1 MKYQAIANTPMFIPD
16 YFITFSL
23 FEILDLTSPDICID
37 QFDYKPS
44 LHQDILSAD
53 LVIAHAGAGT
63 CLEGELS
70 RDDSNKRVLL

>member
-1 MKYQAIANTPMFIPD
+1 MLNYCKFLPD
-16 YFITFSL
+16 YFITFRL
-23 FEILDLTSPDICID
+23 FEILDLTSPGICID

-63 CLEGELS
+63 CLEGELC
-70 RDDSNKRVLL
+70 RDDRYKSLGTRLCFP